1 MITIYVTEPGSY
13 ITVQNDHLLVFNL
26 ERLYYKVIINQVS
39 QIVIF
44 GKSTVTREAASLALF
59 RRIPILFLS
68 NQGEYLSSLE
78 YKWQREP
85 KYLPYQEDRADDQE
99 FAKKTA
105 ESLIRAKLHN
115 CCVLLLQSTPNYSPA
130 AVQIA
135 LDVILLLIDDL
146 SMADSIEEL
155 QEYEMMAATFYYAA
169 LAELLPSELNF
180 EQRTQRIATDP
191 VNRLLN
197 LGYALLHQ
205 QIYTFVRT
213 WGLHPDW
220 ANLHHSNHH
229 DSPLVWDLM
238 AEFRAPLVDELVL
251 DLVNSHILTLED
263 FTAQEQH
270 HNGRVYLYPDGLRI
284 FIQFWEDKL
293 QAQIVHPHAGKVSG
307 RRCLELQVQEYIAC
321 LLKDVEFYRPMH
333 VKLNPTSL
341 PVYPSVEQETE
352 CLVLTKV

>member
-13 ITVQNDHLLVFNL
+13 ITVQNDHLLVFHQ
-26 ERLYYKVIINQVS
+26 EQLYYKVFIPQVS

-44 GKSTVTREAASLALF
+44 GKSTVKSEAASLALF
-59 RRIPILFLS
+59 RRIPILFL
-68 NQGEYLSSLE
+68 NNHGESLSSLE

-85 KYLPYQEDRADDQE
+85 KYLPQQKDRADDQE
-99 FAKKTA
+99 FAEATA
-105 ESLIRAKLHN
+105 ESVIRAKLHN
-115 CCVLLLQSTPNYSPA
+115 CCVLLLQSTPNYSPP

-146 SMADSIEEL
+146 SMADSIDEL

-169 LAELLPSELNF
+169 LAALLPSELNF
-180 EQRTQRIATDP
+180 EQRTHGWATDP

-205 QIYTFVRT
+205 QIYTFVKT

-220 ANLHHSNHH
+220 ANLHQSIYY

-263 FTAQEQH
+263 FTIQEH
-270 HNGRVYLYPDGLRI
+270 GRVYLYPEGLRT
-284 FIQFWEDKL
+284 FIQYWEDKL
-293 QAQIVHPHAGKVSG
+293 RAQIVHPHAGKVTG
-307 RRCLELQVQEYIAC
+307 RRCLELQVRSYIAC
-321 LLKDVEFYRPMH
+321 LLKDVDFYRPMH
-333 VKLNPTSL
+333 VKLNATPL

-352 CLVLTKV
+352 SLVLTKV